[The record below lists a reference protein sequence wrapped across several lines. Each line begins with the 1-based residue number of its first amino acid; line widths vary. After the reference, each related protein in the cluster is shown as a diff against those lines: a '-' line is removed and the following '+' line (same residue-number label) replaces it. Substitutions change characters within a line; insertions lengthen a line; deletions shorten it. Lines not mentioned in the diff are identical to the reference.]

1 MNMVMVEQTCPSPW
15 SQTRENS
22 VGTVEE
28 KMLWSNTKL
37 GRKLDGQSWNNC
49 EYVDSNDSD
58 LEQEVVVVESKEVG
72 KQEEEEFSILVV
84 DVRIPLC
91 S

>member
-1 MNMVMVEQTCPSPW
+1 M
-15 SQTRENS
+15 
-22 VGTVEE
+22 
-28 KMLWSNTKL
+28 L
-37 GRKLDGQSWNNC
+37 GRQLDGQSWNNC

-58 LEQEVVVVESKEVG
+58 LEQVVVVVESKEVG

>member
-1 MNMVMVEQTCPSPW
+1 
-15 SQTRENS
+15 
-22 VGTVEE
+22 
-28 KMLWSNTKL
+28 MLGKQSK
-37 GRKLDGQSWNNC
+37 GQSRNNC
-49 EYVDSNDSD
+49 EDVDSNDSD
-58 LEQEVVVVESKEVG
+58 LEQVVVVVESKEVG

>member
-1 MNMVMVEQTCPSPW
+1 MKQS
-15 SQTRENS
+15 
-22 VGTVEE
+22 
-28 KMLWSNTKL
+28 K
-37 GRKLDGQSWNNC
+37 GQNWNNC